1 MSTRLK
7 VGFVSVLSCLALM
20 LALFASTG
28 VVSAYSAQATQ
39 SQVRAGTSV
48 TTAGDPRG
56 PQRRYRYC
64 SSYRYGRCYR
74 YSYRY
79 GYAPNTPN
87 TRHGRGG
94 H

>member
-1 MSTRLK
+1 
-7 VGFVSVLSCLALM
+7 M
-20 LALFASTG
+20 LALFTSTG

-64 SSYRYGRCYR
+64 VYYRNGRCYR
-74 YSYRY
+74 YGYRY
-79 GYAPNTPN
+79 GYTPN
-87 TRHGRGG
+87 THYTHYTHYSGHGHGRGG